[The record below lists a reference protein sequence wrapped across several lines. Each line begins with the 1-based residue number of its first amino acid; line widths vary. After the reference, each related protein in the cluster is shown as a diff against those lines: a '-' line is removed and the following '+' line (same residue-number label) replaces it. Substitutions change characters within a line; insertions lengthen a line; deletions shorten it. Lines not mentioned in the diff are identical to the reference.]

1 MNQSRGEK
9 AQRRAQKKENQLTK
23 LLLTLTFTFLAL
35 IALQCI
41 TQCFFMLQPKI
52 VSNTSCID
60 EFSIFDI
67 MCNSNSVLFIWLV
80 LFLKCVCLV

>member
-1 MNQSRGEK
+1 MNQIRGEK
-9 AQRRAQKKENQLTK
+9 AQRRAMRKENQLTK

-52 VSNTSCID
+52 VST
-60 EFSIFDI
+60 
-67 MCNSNSVLFIWLV
+67 
-80 LFLKCVCLV
+80 